1 MREDIAGFTLQK
13 HGPCLTETQFCAPRV
28 VEAESSYL
36 VRCVGTWGFMPNPRS
51 WAEFTRWQQAHN
63 GTSPVA
69 DLPAQLVHHKWYA
82 EFIKGGK
89 LDSFWSVWHLAY
101 THAVGK
107 ATLVA
112 ELPQPL
118 STPHGQ
124 QPSEHGNEPGRPG
137 TSRLL
142 NLKQTEPTLEL
153 VVPSSLQPAALGA
166 AAPGTPAV
174 TAAAAART
182 ARTAA
187 AARATV
193 STPQTAAAFGRARAR
208 AKAARLSG
216 AAVSLLDQPTAA
228 IATATAAVATE
239 KPLPRAS
246 TPRELGLLEQCAI
259 IRDADSHLWRI
270 KPVAYDYDAKLMEWP
285 PAPNSTNMP
294 SSLAESQRALN
305 MSVLATRTAALVAS
319 RLATTSDHSGGTRLQ
334 ITGYPTRV
342 AHASTI
348 AP

>member
-13 HGPCLTETQFCAPRV
+13 HGPCLTESQFCAPRD
-28 VEAESSYL
+28 VEGESSYL

-51 WAEFTRWQQAHN
+51 WAEFTEWQRAHN

-69 DLPAQLVHHKWYA
+69 DLPGQLVHHKWYA
-82 EFIKGGK
+82 EFIRSGK

-118 STPHGQ
+118 SLPHGQ

-142 NLKQTEPTLEL
+142 NLKQTTPTRA
-153 VVPSSLQPAALGA
+153 VPLALQPAALGA
-166 AAPGTPAV
+166 PTGEP
-174 TAAAAART
+174 AAAAVVK
-182 ARTAA
+182 AA
-187 AARATV
+187 AAHAPAATPRTSEV
-193 STPQTAAAFGRARAR
+193 FARARAR

-216 AAVSLLDQPTAA
+216 AAVSLLAEPKG
-228 IATATAAVATE
+228 ATAAVATE
-239 KPLPRAS
+239 PLPRSS
-246 TPRELGLLEQCAI
+246 TPGELGLLEQCGI
-259 IRDADSHLWRI
+259 ITDPSSHLWRAE
-270 KPVAYDYDAKLMEWP
+270 PVAYDYDAKKMDWP

-294 SSLAESQRALN
+294 SLAASLQLLN
-305 MSVLATRTAALVAS
+305 TTFGRRSATLVAP
-319 RLATTSDHSGGTRLQ
+319 RVATTSDHSGGARVLVT
-334 ITGYPTRV
+334 PTPKTPTKTNN
-342 AHASTI
+342 H
-348 AP
+348 